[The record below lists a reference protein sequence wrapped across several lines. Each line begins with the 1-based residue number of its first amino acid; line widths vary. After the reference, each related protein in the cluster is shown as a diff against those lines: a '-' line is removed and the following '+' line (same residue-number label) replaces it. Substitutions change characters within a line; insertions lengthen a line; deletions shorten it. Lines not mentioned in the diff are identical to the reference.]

1 MQFARYHALGN
12 VYVVLPDAPS
22 LSAQQAQRLCDDRF
36 GLAADG
42 LLLPDKRSSAEFS
55 LSIIKPDLASWI
67 IAA

>member
-1 MQFARYHALGN
+1 
-12 VYVVLPDAPS
+12 VYVVLPDA
-22 LSAQQAQRLCDDRF
+22 LELTAWQVQRLCHDRF

-42 LLLPDKRSSAEFS
+42 LLLPGERASTKFSTGSAEFP